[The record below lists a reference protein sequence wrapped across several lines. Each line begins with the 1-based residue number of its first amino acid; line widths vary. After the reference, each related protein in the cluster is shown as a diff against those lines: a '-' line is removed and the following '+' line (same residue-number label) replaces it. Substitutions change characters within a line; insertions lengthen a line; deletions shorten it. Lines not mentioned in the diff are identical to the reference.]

1 VKKKLG
7 YLLQALIVGF
17 IFFFLIRNLSGNW
30 GVVKEN
36 LSGFRFWWLL
46 PTALF
51 LGLAF
56 LMLVETWRWVLR
68 GTGANLSFA
77 TACKIW
83 FASNMGKYLPGKVW
97 QILGMV
103 YLSERRGVPKVKSFT
118 SSVISQFFG
127 AVSGLLIG
135 IILLLVGGQRTL
147 LGSAF
152 WLWVILVTLAA
163 VSGISLLYPSLVQG
177 VMNFLLRLAKKEPI
191 KFSFDSLSFLLY
203 MLFYGVSWM
212 LFGVAFFFFSMGL
225 VEPDIKFLWL
235 ATAGFSIATV
245 SGFLVVVVPGG
256 LGVREGVLAL
266 LLSGFFP
273 SPVSVLLA
281 LSYRLWFTLAETVL
295 FGISFL
301 IKR

>member
-1 VKKKLG
+1 MKRKIG
-7 YLLQALIVGF
+7 YLVQVLIVGL
-17 IFFFLIRNLSGNW
+17 IFFFLARNLYGNW
-30 GVVKEN
+30 EVVKES
-36 LSGFRFWWLL
+36 LSRFRFWWLL
-46 PTALF
+46 PTGLF

-68 GTGANLSFA
+68 GTGASLSFA

-118 SSVISQFFG
+118 SSVVSQFFG

-135 IILLLVGGQRTL
+135 IIFLLIGGQRTL

-152 WLWVILVTLAA
+152 WLWVILATLVAL
-163 VSGISLLYPSLVQG
+163 SGISLLYPSLVQG
-177 VMNFLLRLAKKEPI
+177 VMNFLLRLAKKEPV

-203 MLFYGVSWM
+203 MLFYGVSWI

-225 VEPDIKFLWL
+225 VEPDINFLWL

-245 SGFLVVVVPGG
+245 SGFLAVVVPAG
-256 LGVREGVLAL
+256 LGVREGVLVL
-266 LLSGFFP
+266 LLSGFVP
-273 SPVSVLLA
+273 SHIATLLA
-281 LSYRLWFTLAETVL
+281 LSYRVWFTLAEAVL

>member
-1 VKKKLG
+1 MKKKLG

-56 LMLVETWRWVLR
+56 LMLVEAWRWVLR
-68 GTGANLSFA
+68 GVSANLPFA

-118 SSVISQFFG
+118 SSVVSQFFG
-127 AVSGLLIG
+127 TVSGLLTG

-152 WLWVILVTLAA
+152 WLWVILATLAA
-163 VSGISLLYPSLVQG
+163 VSGISLLYPSLVQR
-177 VMNFLLRLAKKEPI
+177 VMNFFLRLAKKEPI
-191 KFSFDSLSFLLY
+191 EFSFDSLSFLLY
-203 MLFYGVSWM
+203 MLFYGVSWI
-212 LFGVAFFFFSMGL
+212 LFGAAFFFFSMGL
-225 VEPDIKFLWL
+225 IEPDIKFLWV

-245 SGFLVVVVPGG
+245 SGFLAVVVPAG
-256 LGVREGVLAL
+256 LGVREGVLVL
-266 LLSGFFP
+266 LLSGFVP
-273 SPVSVLLA
+273 SHIAALLA
-281 LSYRLWFTLAETVL
+281 LSYRLWFTLAEAVL